1 MSAPVRDSRDPSTA
15 LRSARD
21 DNRGLAGHLRIV
33 CAVGEN
39 GRSYLREQSFC
50 APMHLSKPHED
61 AGVLIVNAVNAT
73 AGVFAGDRIRIDVR
87 VERGGRLLLT
97 APNATR
103 VHAIP
108 DGRARLDQTISVEN
122 GGFIELLPEL
132 FIPHRGARYAQK
144 TSIELDEGARL
155 LFFET
160 LAPGRVAS
168 GEAFEFSQLD
178 WETAIQYGGDL
189 IAREKYLLSSQND
202 SLVPLRAI
210 YPQSYYASIFAI
222 GTEFMSCCEPI
233 CALEIDGVVAGCSSL
248 IRGGVIAK
256 ILARDSPALRRAI
269 EKIRGIFYTAMSHA
283 PPMVRRT

>member
-1 MSAPVRDSRDPSTA
+1 
-15 LRSARD
+15 
-21 DNRGLAGHLRIV
+21 
-33 CAVGEN
+33 
-39 GRSYLREQSFC
+39 
-50 APMHLSKPHED
+50 MHLSKPHED
-61 AGVLIVNAVNAT
+61 AGVLIVNAVNST
-73 AGVFAGDRIRIDVR
+73 AGIFAGDRITIEVG

-97 APNATR
+97 APSATR

-108 DGRARLDQTISVEN
+108 NGEARLEQTISVAN

-132 FIPHRGARYAQK
+132 FIPHRDARYAQK

-168 GEAFEFSQLD
+168 GEAFQFSQLD
-178 WETAIQYGGDL
+178 WETMIEYGGHL
-189 IAREKYLLSSQND
+189 IAREKYLLSSVGD
-202 SLVPLRAI
+202 SLVPLRAV

-222 GTEFMSCCEPI
+222 GEEFMSCCEPI

-248 IRGGVIAK
+248 IHGGVVAK
-256 ILARDSPALRRAI
+256 ILARDSPVLRSAI
-269 EKIRGIFYTAMSHA
+269 EKIRGIFYAAISQK